1 MTNEEWM
8 SRMGAERREGISR
21 GRRKLEEALGD
32 GRLVSQ
38 IFMVDELHRLSRL
51 VVVSM
56 DLWCLLEA
64 FRQLQDSK
72 TDLSDRLTVEFV
84 RSVVESHPRRLEMR
98 CQARAA
104 LQALL
109 DGQPLPEVVGD
120 ELASA
125 ATVQAAAMLEY
136 LCSLPW

>member
-1 MTNEEWM
+1 
-8 SRMGAERREGISR
+8 MGAERREGISR

-84 RSVVESHPRRLEMR
+84 RSVVELRY
-98 CQARAA
+98 
-104 LQALL
+104 
-109 DGQPLPEVVGD
+109 
-120 ELASA
+120 
-125 ATVQAAAMLEY
+125 VQ
-136 LCSLPW
+136 C